1 MLLCRWCSALSA
13 SAGLHLFVIFI
24 KQIKHLAR
32 RRMGL
37 NGGRHP
43 AENVP
48 GVFCCEGKAIG
59 VTKGLEMFRS
69 ASY

>member
-1 MLLCRWCSALSA
+1 M
-13 SAGLHLFVIFI
+13 IFI
-24 KQIKHLAR
+24 KQIKHLAE
-32 RRMGL
+32 RRMEL